1 MQAITNTSSAA
12 PGRVQFQLQAARR
25 EARQAEQTA
34 RALETQAQAAQ
45 RSANQEQSRADGLA
59 AQASEA
65 GDRSDTA
72 HRSLASIELGARRG
86 AAAFASDRGTGQL
99 VDFYA

>member
-1 MQAITNTSSAA
+1 MQAITNSSSAA

-45 RSANQEQSRADGLA
+45 RSANQEQDRADNLA
-59 AQASEA
+59 TQASDA
-65 GDRSDTA
+65 GGRSDTA
-72 HRSLASIELGARRG
+72 HRNLASIESGVQRG
-86 AAAFASDRGTGQL
+86 AAPFASGRKTGQL